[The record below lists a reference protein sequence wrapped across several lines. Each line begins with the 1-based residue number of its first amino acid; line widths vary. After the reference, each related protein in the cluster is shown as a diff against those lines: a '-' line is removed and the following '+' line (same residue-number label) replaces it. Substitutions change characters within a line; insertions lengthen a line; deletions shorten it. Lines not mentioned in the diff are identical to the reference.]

1 MLNEAGLRL
10 WPLISYLVP
19 VNVSGYF
26 FLEPEPEPE
35 AAVLM
40 QLLWLA
46 CLFLGDCFFA
56 DVNFPGLSLVI
67 EDIL

>member
-10 WPLISYLVP
+10 LISYLVP
-19 VNVSGYF
+19 VNVSVIS
-26 FLEPEPEPE
+26 FLSQ

>member
-10 WPLISYLVP
+10 WPLP
-19 VNVSGYF
+19 VNVSVIS
-26 FLEPEPEPE
+26 FLSQ